1 MTIGGRRPDFRFLDA
16 SRLDPAVLRRAVDVT
31 CVVLAIALFLRVAD
45 PELLLQALWLTVA
58 IGAFL
63 YGLRAALRRI
73 AVATV
78 VMLGYL
84 WVSSAVGVPP
94 TEEQLEFTEWPLM
107 VAIAVIVAVLAD
119 RVSTSA
125 RRYASLYR
133 QASERLVT
141 AHEEERGR
149 LALDLH
155 DGVGQTLTAVVL
167 TLDAVDRDIRTSD
180 HPSAIALGSVER
192 ARDLAS
198 TALAETR
205 QVAAQ
210 LRPIRVREIGLGA
223 ALRNL
228 ADSAGVGVE
237 LRFEPAIL
245 PPGRL
250 APDLEI
256 DLYRIAQE
264 AIGNAARHSGAQ
276 RIWIGGHVIDGIVR
290 LVVADDGVGFDES
303 ERDRGLGLDGMR
315 ERAAIHGGRVDVQ
328 SRRGE
333 GTRVEVLVPLLP
345 SLTLQG
351 LGATGPAI
359 GPAH

>member
-1 MTIGGRRPDFRFLDA
+1 MTIGGRLRDLRFPDA
-16 SRLDPAVLRRAVDVT
+16 SRLDPAVSRRAVDVT
-31 CVVLAIALFLRVAD
+31 CSVLAVALFLRLAD

-141 AHEEERGR
+141 AHEEERAR

-167 TLDAVDRDIRTSD
+167 TLDAVERDIRTSD
-180 HPSAIALGSVER
+180 DPRRVALGSVER
-192 ARDLAS
+192 ARGLA
-198 TALAETR
+198 TMALAETR

-228 ADSAGVGVE
+228 AIRRAWASTSASSRRSSPRAGSRPTSRSTCTG
-237 LRFEPAIL
+237 LRRRRSAMPRATAR
-245 PPGRL
+245 PTGSGSVDMSSMGSSGWSSRTT
-250 APDLEI
+250 ASAST
-256 DLYRIAQE
+256 RASGIAGS
-264 AIGNAARHSGAQ
+264 AST
-276 RIWIGGHVIDGIVR
+276 
-290 LVVADDGVGFDES
+290 
-303 ERDRGLGLDGMR
+303 GMR
-315 ERAAIHGGRVDVQ
+315 ERAAIHGGVSTCGPGAARARG
-328 SRRGE
+328 SRSSCR
-333 GTRVEVLVPLLP
+333 
-345 SLTLQG
+345 
-351 LGATGPAI
+351 
-359 GPAH
+359 